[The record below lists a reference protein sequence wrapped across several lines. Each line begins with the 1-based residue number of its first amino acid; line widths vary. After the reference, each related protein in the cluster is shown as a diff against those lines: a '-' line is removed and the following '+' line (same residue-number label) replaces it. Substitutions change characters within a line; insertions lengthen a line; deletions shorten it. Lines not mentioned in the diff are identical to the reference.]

1 MYDKSKVEIIEY
13 LKSKDDEVKALKE
26 ENEKLTEKTL
36 ALTKKNIRKQED
48 LAHMDRRILDLM
60 MDNIKAEQRIQD
72 EKRVQYFYLSVIIAQ
87 CLIWWAFIS
96 FK

>member
-36 ALTKKNIRKQED
+36 ALTKKNMRKEED
-48 LAHMDRRILDLM
+48 LAHTDRQMID
-60 MDNIKAEQRIQD
+60 
-72 EKRVQYFYLSVIIAQ
+72 
-87 CLIWWAFIS
+87 
-96 FK
+96 

>member
-1 MYDKSKVEIIEY
+1 MDSKEQEIIEY
-13 LKSKDDEVKALKE
+13 LKEKDDEIKALKE
-26 ENEKLTEKTL
+26 ENEKLVEETL
-36 ALTKKNIRKQED
+36 SLTKKNMRKEED
-48 LAHMDRRILDLM
+48 LAHTDRQMIDLM

-87 CLIWWAFIS
+87 CLIWLAFIG

>member
-1 MYDKSKVEIIEY
+1 MDNKEQKMLEY
-13 LKSKDDEVKALKE
+13 LISKDDEIKALEE
-26 ENEKLTEKTL
+26 ENEKLLEETL
-36 ALTKKNIRKQED
+36 SLTKKNMGKQED
-48 LAHMDRRILDLM
+48 LAHMDRRMIDLM

-72 EKRVQYFYLSVIIAQ
+72 EKRVQYFYLSIIIAQ